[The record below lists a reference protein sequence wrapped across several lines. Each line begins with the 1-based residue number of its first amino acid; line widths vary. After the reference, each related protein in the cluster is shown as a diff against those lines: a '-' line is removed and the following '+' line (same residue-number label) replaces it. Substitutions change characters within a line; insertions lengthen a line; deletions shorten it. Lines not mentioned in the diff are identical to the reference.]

1 MICIALKG
9 SDFSILPKPDF
20 LNETLKDKLLNSDN
34 AIQSLRLSQSQN
46 ILLSFPKS
54 FHSQSVHE
62 IDCHELLYFQESK
75 VTQMLKECLGSFTCQ
90 ATMLAHVTPEPR
102 LDSSDIFTNLEF
114 RIHEFSKKYIYCDF
128 IFNKKTEHKK
138 NCCGPMKSLLSFFEL
153 LKLSKI
159 SGKNW

>member
-1 MICIALKG
+1 MILKRG
-9 SDFSILPKPDF
+9 PNFSILPEPSYF

-46 ILLSFPKS
+46 IYEENLLSFPKS
-54 FHSQSVHE
+54 FHSQTVHE

-102 LDSSDIFTNLEF
+102 LDSSDSFTNLEF
-114 RIHEFSKKYIYCDF
+114 QIYEFF
-128 IFNKKTEHKK
+128 
-138 NCCGPMKSLLSFFEL
+138 
-153 LKLSKI
+153 
-159 SGKNW
+159 

>member
-1 MICIALKG
+1 MWSILYCRNYDLHCPLILKRG
-9 SDFSILPKPDF
+9 SNFSILPAPGYF
-20 LNETLKDKLLNSDN
+20 LNETLKNKLLNSDN
-34 AIQSLRLSQSQN
+34 AIQSLKLSQSHN

-62 IDCHELLYFQESK
+62 IDCHELLYSQESK

-114 RIHEFSKKYIYCDF
+114 QIYEFLKKY
-128 IFNKKTEHKK
+128 
-138 NCCGPMKSLLSFFEL
+138 LLWFFFQ
-153 LKLSKI
+153 LKYQFD
-159 SGKNW
+159 N